1 MYLTLRQE
9 RAPFLV
15 YGSFMYKYQGE
26 GGGGEVTQSY
36 SVTGEGWCKKE
47 IVKEKKSEKQVIL
60 FFVTN
65 LVMTFF

>member
-47 IVKEKKSEKQVIL
+47 IVKERK
-60 FFVTN
+60 
-65 LVMTFF
+65 